1 MSLLILVSGPGS
13 SMPFE
18 LKEVET
24 MSMALRDVCLGILEL
39 AHPDARPTVNDDYR
53 RVLANKGQRKDTKE
67 LSKETKEWG
76 SLFKVCLMF
85 SHIRF

>member
-1 MSLLILVSGPGS
+1 
-13 SMPFE
+13 MPFE
-18 LKEVET
+18 LKEVEN
-24 MSMALRDVCLGILEL
+24 MSVALKDVCLGILEL

-53 RVLANKGQRKDTKE
+53 RVLANKRQRK
-67 LSKETKEWG
+67 WG